1 MGEDAVVGDLA
12 EIGQLETLVERARA
26 LARRPERALLGVTGP
41 PGVGKTTL
49 AHTLVA
55 AVGPAARLV
64 GMDGFHLSQ
73 AVLAARGM
81 AERKGAIDTF
91 DAAGFVALV
100 RRLRASDGDTV
111 YAPEFRR
118 EVEEAIAGAVP
129 IEPEVRLVVVEG
141 NYLLADAAPWDQLAG
156 LLDETWF
163 VERDEAARLADL
175 VQRHVLF
182 GKSDAQAQAWAHGSD
197 QQNATA
203 IAATRWRADLVAR
216 LEGQLA
222 AR

>member
-1 MGEDAVVGDLA
+1 VGEELAGDLIEVA
-12 EIGQLETLVERARA
+12 RLDALVERAQE
-26 LARRPERALLGVTGP
+26 LAARGARTLLGVTGP
-41 PGVGKTTL
+41 PGAGKTTL
-49 AHTLVA
+49 ARALVA

-73 AVLAARGM
+73 TVLAAREM

-100 RRLRASDGDTV
+100 RRLREPDGEIV

-129 IEPEVRLVVVEG
+129 IEPGVRLVVVEG
-141 NYLLADAAPWDQLAG
+141 NYLLADVSPWDQLAG

-175 VQRHVLF
+175 VQRHRLF

-197 QQNATA
+197 QRNAAA
-203 IAATRWRADLVAR
+203 IAATRPRADLVAR

-222 AR
+222 VR